1 MGKHSPLLWTDKE
14 KMPQSVMSYLMSI
27 QPKYKLSPAEG
38 PYKHAWLTGD
48 QDSLTSNAQAE
59 IDSML
64 EIISQT
70 GEGHGGMD
78 NQTQPEESPMPG
90 MKH

>member
-1 MGKHSPLLWTDKE
+1 
-14 KMPQSVMSYLMSI
+14 MPDGVMSYLMSI

-38 PYKHAWLTGD
+38 PYNHAWLTGD
-48 QDSLTSNAQAE
+48 QNSLTSIAQAE
-59 IDSML
+59 IDNML

-70 GEGHGGMD
+70 GEGHGGHGNTGGMD
-78 NQTQPEESPMPG
+78 NQTQPESPMPG